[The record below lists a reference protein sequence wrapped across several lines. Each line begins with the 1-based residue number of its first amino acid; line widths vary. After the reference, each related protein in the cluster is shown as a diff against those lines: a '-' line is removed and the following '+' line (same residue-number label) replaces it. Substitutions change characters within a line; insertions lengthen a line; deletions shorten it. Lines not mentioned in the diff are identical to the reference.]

1 MLIGPDRT
9 STILLRAGARA
20 IVHDIVLKC
29 KSILYAARERCVFA
43 LGDAFRDG
51 ISPGAGGAAGAGLQS
66 VASGWWLSR
75 GKEWWGAAGEPKQG
89 QAGIKWLRDG
99 PGNPGCRC

>member
-9 STILLRAGARA
+9 SAILLRAGARA
-20 IVHDIVLKC
+20 IVHDIGLKC
-29 KSILYAARERCVFA
+29 KAILLHARERCVFA
-43 LGDAFRDG
+43 LGD
-51 ISPGAGGAAGAGLQS
+51 SPGAGGAAGAGLQS

-89 QAGIKWLRDG
+89 QAGINGFVTR
-99 PGNPGCRC
+99 